1 MAKRAE
7 SSSDESSN
15 IFDATFRHFFQGV
28 MQMSACF
35 CEKLKSFPTYLS
47 SKNKKIRERVD
58 PRVQLVWRLRVKVSC
73 HSPFLNPHST
83 ILILQ
88 SPFYNPHS
96 TIPIL
101 QSPFYY
107 PHSTI
112 PILQFPFN
120 DPHSTIPILRS
131 PFYNPHTTIPIL
143 QSPFYNP
150 HSTIPIPQSLFSY
163 SCFQ

>member
-1 MAKRAE
+1 
-7 SSSDESSN
+7 
-15 IFDATFRHFFQGV
+15 

-35 CEKLKSFPTYLS
+35 CEKLKSFLTYLS
-47 SKNKKIRERVD
+47 SKIKKNKKIRERVD

-88 SPFYNPHS
+88 SSFYNPHS

-101 QSPFYY
+101 QSTFYN

-112 PILQFPFN
+112 RILQSPIYN
-120 DPHSTIPILRS
+120 SHS
-131 PFYNPHTTIPIL
+131 TIPIL
-143 QSPFYNP
+143 QSPFYDP
-150 HSTIPIPQSLFSY
+150 HSTTPILQSPFHNPYFPIPAFSKIR
-163 SCFQ
+163 QTPAKDAG